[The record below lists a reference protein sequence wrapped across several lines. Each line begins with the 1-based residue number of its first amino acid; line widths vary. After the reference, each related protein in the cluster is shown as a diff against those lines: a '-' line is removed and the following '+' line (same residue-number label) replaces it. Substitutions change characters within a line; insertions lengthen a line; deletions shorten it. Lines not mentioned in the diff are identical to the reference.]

1 MRISNDGKVLADI
14 VFSPEESRYRL
25 VIWKGDSAKFEF
37 VPVGSSLN
45 TFAMRRDGKKLL
57 IGTWAGDIIIYNIDN
72 SSLKRLTRAH
82 IGSVH
87 SIIVS
92 ETSNTVMSIS
102 GVFNSRDRSIRL
114 WDTKDGHMVAEYT
127 PDVKVFPIAMTND
140 GQRIIVE
147 IRGKLVKLELLS
159 NEY

>member
-14 VFSPEESRYRL
+14 GFNPEESRYRL
-25 VIWKGDSAKFEF
+25 IIWKPDSTKFEF
-37 VPVGSSLN
+37 VPIGSSLN
-45 TFAMRRDGKKLL
+45 TFAMRRDGNELL
-57 IGTWAGDIIIYNIDN
+57 VGTWVGDIILYNIEN
-72 SSLKRLTRAH
+72 SSLKRLARAH

-92 ETSNTVMSIS
+92 ETSNTVMTIS
-102 GVFNSRDRSIRL
+102 GPFNSRDRSIRL
-114 WDTKDGHMVAEYT
+114 WDTKDGHMVTEYT

-140 GQRIIVE
+140 GKRIIVE
-147 IRGKLVKLELLS
+147 IRGKLVKLELSS